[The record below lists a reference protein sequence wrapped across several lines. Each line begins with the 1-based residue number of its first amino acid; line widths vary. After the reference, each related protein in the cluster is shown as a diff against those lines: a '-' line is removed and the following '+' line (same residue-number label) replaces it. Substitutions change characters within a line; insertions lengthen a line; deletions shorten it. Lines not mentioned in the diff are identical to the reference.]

1 MRQAL
6 FWDNNFVV
14 NVVEVI
20 FLKYIFEIQINLY
33 IIIVGKAV
41 LVRSLNF
48 IVKRIHKF
56 HHVADRNDSNV
67 DECIGGQKYALI
79 ILNMFL

>member
-1 MRQAL
+1 M
-6 FWDNNFVV
+6 FK
-14 NVVEVI
+14 
-20 FLKYIFEIQINLY
+20 LKLSPWTFIETSLKTFYEIQINLY

-67 DECIGGQKYALI
+67 DECIGGQKDALI
-79 ILNMFL
+79 KLYMFL

>member
-1 MRQAL
+1 MFKL
-6 FWDNNFVV
+6 KLSPWTFIE
-14 NVVEVI
+14 NVVEDI
-20 FLKYIFEIQINLY
+20 LLESFYEIQINLY

-67 DECIGGQKYALI
+67 DECIGGQKDALI
-79 ILNMFL
+79 ILYMFL